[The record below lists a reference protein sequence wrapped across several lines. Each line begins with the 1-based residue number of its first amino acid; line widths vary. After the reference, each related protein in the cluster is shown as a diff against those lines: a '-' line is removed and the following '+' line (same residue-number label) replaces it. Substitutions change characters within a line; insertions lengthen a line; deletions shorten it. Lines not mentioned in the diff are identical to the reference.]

1 MSVGPYVESI
11 YVEST
16 HESQS
21 PLQHFALPV
30 ALWQWELPTLGWLLT
45 ARSDY

>member
-16 HESQS
+16 HEKPITTSAFCS
-21 PLQHFALPV
+21 ASGPLAVGAANTGL
-30 ALWQWELPTLGWLLT
+30 A
-45 ARSDY
+45 SDSKV